1 MAVSEGHIDI
11 EFGGADFNK
20 VFEADIEF
28 FVKLCNDAGDR
39 MTVRTVKSDDILMG
53 LLRTLR
59 RHGRAEGKAETLAS
73 NDGVREAQHLLKIE
87 QRHTEKLGKDLHQAR
102 ESIVRLSH
110 AIDERNGDIVKLKDQ
125 LHEQARKVTLSP
137 AGRKDKLQ
145 QVLKERTRQAREAGQ
160 SAKQANRRSEA
171 LEAEMSELRLRLE
184 RQQVNMASEVKLHEA
199 NRVIELMKVKLRRIH
214 DLSNPGGN

>member
-87 QRHTEKLGKDLHQAR
+87 QRHAEELGQDLSRLAQSSR
-102 ESIVRLSH
+102 E
-110 AIDERNGDIVKLKDQ
+110 AAERQYDMIQSLRAENAELRRKAT
-125 LHEQARKVTLSP
+125 LHP

-145 QVLKERTRQAREAGQ
+145 QALRERTRQAREAGD
-160 SAKQANRRSEA
+160 SAKRANRRSEA

-214 DLSNPGGN
+214 DLSNPGGK

>member
-87 QRHTEKLGKDLHQAR
+87 QRHAEELGQDLSRLAQSSR
-102 ESIVRLSH
+102 E
-110 AIDERNGDIVKLKDQ
+110 AAERQYDMIQSLRAENAELRRKAT
-125 LHEQARKVTLSP
+125 LHP

-145 QVLKERTRQAREAGQ
+145 QALRERTRQAREAGQ

-214 DLSNPGGN
+214 DLSNPGGK